1 MFEYHFIFLLIDVFA
16 LGIFIATS
24 VIEYKFKG
32 KIELKPRQL
41 LFLML
46 LVGLT
51 VYNFMMV
58 LRLRSITG

>member
-32 KIELKPRQL
+32 KIE
-41 LFLML
+41 F
-46 LVGLT
+46 
-51 VYNFMMV
+51 
-58 LRLRSITG
+58 